1 MQVLKYRPN
10 QRHDDGPRI
19 YYGHPADFKEWQ
31 FRTEM
36 KALQVRSDEA
46 KAAKYVQEVM
56 AGLAGEALQ
65 LAQDI
70 GVKDLCKKDGI
81 DVLIAKMQK
90 IAFPTLRQEAS
101 QLYAIGLEKGGILS
115 RQTAQNEP
123 MSSYIERRT
132 QWWKMMQEFDKTV
145 VIADEVRGGQL
156 LENSGLTRDQKTM
169 IMVSTQNKLDL
180 ESVKTALIAQHGMM
194 HVKSHNYTASAP
206 SQSSYRWNKGKGRGN
221 SR

>member
-1 MQVLKYRPN
+1 MTACMMTLKYRPN
-10 QRHDDGPRI
+10 RQHDDGPRI
-19 YYGHPADFKEWQ
+19 YNGHPADFKEWQ

-36 KALQVRSDEA
+36 KCLQVKSDEA
-46 KAAKYVQEVM
+46 KASKYVQEVM

-65 LAQDI
+65 LAHDI

-132 QWWKMMQEFDKTV
+132 QWWKMMK
-145 VIADEVRGGQL
+145 
-156 LENSGLTRDQKTM
+156 
-169 IMVSTQNKLDL
+169 
-180 ESVKTALIAQHGMM
+180 
-194 HVKSHNYTASAP
+194 
-206 SQSSYRWNKGKGRGN
+206 
-221 SR
+221 